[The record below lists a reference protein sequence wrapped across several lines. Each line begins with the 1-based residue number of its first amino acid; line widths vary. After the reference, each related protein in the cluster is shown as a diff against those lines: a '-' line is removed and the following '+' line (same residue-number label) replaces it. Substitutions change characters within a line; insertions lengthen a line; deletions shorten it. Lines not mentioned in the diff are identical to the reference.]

1 MAVALL
7 NSYANP
13 SHEQQLGKLLRD
25 AGIPFVSLS
34 TELSSGMRLLQ
45 RAETAAANAY
55 LAPVMDRFVMEV
67 GSRLGRGSLELL
79 TSGGFLK
86 ESQNYRPI
94 DSLLSG
100 PAGGV
105 MGALAVA
112 ESAGYHKVLAFDM
125 GVPVPMSLASRESRS
140 FATSSILDRSG

>member
-1 MAVALL
+1 MLL
-7 NSYANP
+7 QSFYW
-13 SHEQQLGKLLRD
+13 
-25 AGIPFVSLS
+25 IPFVSLS

-125 GVPVPMSLASRESRS
+125 GGTSTDVARLEGVPVLRYEQHIGPVRVAVP
-140 FATSSILDRSG
+140 AVKI